1 MRALV
6 IKQRFTVFMV
16 VSYSNFCFSV
26 CSYILLMCQR
36 SNVLEEKNYLRKIL
50 SMKIEIFSCS

>member
-16 VSYSNFCFSV
+16 VSYPNFCFSV
-26 CSYILLMCQR
+26 YSYILVMCQR
-36 SNVLEEKNYLRKIL
+36 SNVLEEKNYLRKI
-50 SMKIEIFSCS
+50 

>member
-16 VSYSNFCFSV
+16 VIYPNFCFSV

-36 SNVLEEKNYLRKIL
+36 ANVLEEKNYLRKI
-50 SMKIEIFSCS
+50 